1 MRFLIYSIFV
11 LLLITSCNKSK
22 EKGEI
27 SSDLIN
33 NPATAS
39 SKTKNSKKMPEITF
53 EKTTHDFGEIV
64 QGEIVSYAFKFTNT
78 GKRELIIS
86 NIVPSCGCT
95 VPKFPKRPI
104 KPNESDFIVII
115 FDSKGRKNNFFKNVS
130 IFANTIPDMKKLYI
144 KGFIITK

>member
-1 MRFLIYSIFV
+1 M
-11 LLLITSCNKSK
+11 LLITSCNNSK
-22 EKGEI
+22 DKEEI
-27 SSDLIN
+27 NSDLIN

-39 SKTKNSKKMPEITF
+39 SKTKNNQKMPEITF

-95 VPKFPKRPI
+95 VPKFPQRPI

-115 FDSKGRKNNFFKNVS
+115 FDSKGRKDNFFKNVS
-130 IFANTIPDMKKLYI
+130 IFANTSPDMKKLYI
-144 KGFIITK
+144 KGFIIRK